1 MQNENSED
9 AVTNPIQSQLNIIM
23 EILEDNK
30 DKLSDG
36 IYLSGMNALG
46 SLHKF
51 KQNSKKFSVNETVWM
66 TNDDILEDDD
76 IYNEVMELADDIVV
90 ELCGDQSSIF
100 DDNNNN
106 LVHFGE
112 EEIIFSL
119 LVNYRPVEGNAG
131 FNSHPMVLHHAIQVI
146 MMRLFKDT
154 TRELE
159 IVRPANCKCG
169 WRGTQGN
176 WDRHIDNARHQ
187 KWVNQEKE
195 RKAIQINDKMHTSE
209 KSPEQISD
217 VIC

>member
-1 MQNENSED
+1 MPNENIED
-9 AVTNPIQSQLNIIM
+9 AATNPIQTQLNIIM

-51 KQNSKKFSVNETVWM
+51 KQNSKKFSVDESAWM
-66 TNDDILEDDD
+66 TYDDILEDDEMF
-76 IYNEVMELADDIVV
+76 NEVMELADDIVV
-90 ELCGDQSSIF
+90 ELCGDQSSMF
-100 DDNNNN
+100 NDNNNN

-112 EEIIFSL
+112 ESIIFSL

-131 FNSHPMVLHHAIQVI
+131 FNSHPMVLRQAIQVI
-146 MMRLFKDT
+146 MLRLFKDT

-195 RKAIQINDKMHTSE
+195 RKSIQNSNKIHTVVTLS
-209 KSPEQISD
+209 EQISD
-217 VIC
+217 VMC